1 MKRILLV
8 DTDKLHMKALQKRI
22 ALHMQAEVICIS
34 TYQEVLSLEKEE
46 IISVAYV
53 AMDISHQKAG
63 DIIRHIYYTYP
74 TCRIV
79 MMLNKETQDVTQM
92 TMKYSGIGYLY
103 KPFSW
108 DAFYKW
114 IPELGIVKEKDSVGE
129 SLDLLDGIVQVF
141 QQGNFE
147 GAYDRLYQVCQYTY
161 EHSDSQFITSK
172 LYTLVDQVQQKVL
185 NTHTSMIHML
195 EKKIPLNNVHTKYAE
210 GLAIWTL
217 KIVDFLFIKLYQGK
231 QNILYNVLY
240 YIHEHIQ
247 EDISLKDIV
256 VSCNVSQGYISRI
269 FKHKLNMTI
278 MQYIHKKKINIAKEY
293 ILGTEKSG
301 SYIANI
307 LGYSDV
313 SYFCKIFK
321 KHEHKTISKYRDIVI
336 NRLVDTYER
345 I

>member
-1 MKRILLV
+1 MKILLV

-22 ALHMQAEVICIS
+22 ALHMEAEVICMS
-34 TYQEVLSLEKEE
+34 TYQEVLSLPKEE
-46 IISVAYV
+46 IISVAYI

-74 TCRIV
+74 ICRIV
-79 MMLNKETQDVTQM
+79 MMLNKETQAVNQM

-108 DAFYKW
+108 ENFQKW
-114 IPELGIVKEKDSVGE
+114 IPEKGVSQKKEVTGK
-129 SLDLLDGIVQVF
+129 SLDLLDGIVQGF
-141 QQGNFE
+141 QQGDFE
-147 GAYDRLYQVCQYTY
+147 VAYDRLYQVCQYIY
-161 EHSDSQFITSK
+161 EHSDSQSTVSE
-172 LYTLVDQVQQKVL
+172 LYALVDQVQQKVL
-185 NTHTSMIHML
+185 DMHTSMIHTI
-195 EKKIPLNNVHTKYAE
+195 ESKISLDPVHTKYVE
-210 GLAIWTL
+210 GLGIWTF
-217 KIVDFLFIKLYQGK
+217 KIVDFLFMKLYQGK
-231 QNILYNVLY
+231 QDILYNVLY
-240 YIHEHIQ
+240 YIHKHIQ

-256 VSCNVSQGYISRI
+256 ISCNVSQGYISRI

-278 MQYIHKKKINIAKEY
+278 MQYIHKKKINLAKEY

-301 SYIANI
+301 SYIANV

-321 KHEHKTISKYRDIVI
+321 KHEHKTISQYRDQVI
-336 NRLVDTYER
+336 NGLVETYET

>member
-1 MKRILLV
+1 MKILLV

-22 ALHMQAEVICIS
+22 ALHMQAQVICIS
-34 TYQEVLSLEKEE
+34 TYQEVLSLPKEE
-46 IISVAYV
+46 IISVAYI

-63 DIIRHIYYTYP
+63 DIIRHIYYTNP

-79 MMLNKETQDVTQM
+79 MMLNKEMQAVNQL

-108 DAFYKW
+108 DDFYKW
-114 IPELGIVKEKDSVGE
+114 IPEKGMTKEIEVTGK
-129 SLDLLDGIVQVF
+129 SLDLLDGIVQGF
-141 QQGNFE
+141 QQGDF
-147 GAYDRLYQVCQYTY
+147 GVAYDRLYQVCQYTY
-161 EHSDSQFITSK
+161 EHSDSQLIASE
-172 LYTLVDQVQQKVL
+172 LYELVDQVQHKVL
-185 NTHTSMIHML
+185 DTHILKLHTMVSKIQL
-195 EKKIPLNNVHTKYAE
+195 EPVHTKYAE
-210 GLAIWTL
+210 GLGIWTF
-217 KIVDFLFIKLYQGK
+217 KIVDFLFMKLYQGK
-231 QNILYNVLY
+231 QEILHNVLY
-240 YIHEHIQ
+240 YIHTHIQ

-278 MQYIHKKKINIAKEY
+278 MQYIHKKKINLAKEY

-321 KHEHKTISKYRDIVI
+321 KHEHKTISQYRDQVI
-336 NRLVDTYER
+336 NGLVETYET

>member
-1 MKRILLV
+1 MKILLV

-22 ALHMQAEVICIS
+22 ALHMQAQVICIS
-34 TYQEVLSLEKEE
+34 TYQEVLSLPKEE
-46 IISVAYV
+46 IISVAYI

-79 MMLNKETQDVTQM
+79 MMLNKEMQAVNQL

-108 DAFYKW
+108 DDFYKW
-114 IPELGIVKEKDSVGE
+114 IPEKGMTKEIEVTGK
-129 SLDLLDGIVQVF
+129 SLDLLDGIVQGF
-141 QQGNFE
+141 QQGDF
-147 GAYDRLYQVCQYTY
+147 GVAYDRLYQVCQYTY
-161 EHSDSQFITSK
+161 EHSDSQLIASE
-172 LYTLVDQVQQKVL
+172 LYELVDQVQHKVL
-185 NTHTSMIHML
+185 DTHILKLHTMVSKIQL
-195 EKKIPLNNVHTKYAE
+195 EPVHTKYAE
-210 GLAIWTL
+210 GLGIWTF
-217 KIVDFLFIKLYQGK
+217 KIVDFLFMKLYQGK
-231 QNILYNVLY
+231 QEILHTVLY
-240 YIHEHIQ
+240 YIHTHIQ

-278 MQYIHKKKINIAKEY
+278 MQYIHKKKINLAKEY

-307 LGYSDV
+307 LGYSDG

-321 KHEHKTISKYRDIVI
+321 KHEHKTISQYRDQVI
-336 NRLVDTYER
+336 NGLVETYET

>member
-1 MKRILLV
+1 MKILLV

-34 TYQEVLSLEKEE
+34 TYQEVLSLPKEE
-46 IISVAYV
+46 IISVAYI

-63 DIIRHIYYTYP
+63 DIIRHMYYTYP

-79 MMLNKETQDVTQM
+79 MMLNKETQAVNQM

-108 DAFYKW
+108 DDFYKW
-114 IPELGIVKEKDSVGE
+114 IPAKGMTKEKEVTGK
-129 SLDLLDGIVQVF
+129 SLDLLEEIVQGF
-141 QQGNFE
+141 QQGDFE
-147 GAYDRLYQVCQYTY
+147 VAYDRLYQVCQYTY
-161 EHSDSQFITSK
+161 EHSDSQSIASE
-172 LYTLVDQVQQKVL
+172 LYELVDQVQHKVL
-185 NTHTSMIHML
+185 DTHILKLHTMVSKIQL
-195 EKKIPLNNVHTKYAE
+195 EPVHTKYAE
-210 GLAIWTL
+210 GLAIWTF
-217 KIVDFLFIKLYQGK
+217 KIVDFLFMKLYQGK
-231 QNILYNVLY
+231 QEILHNVLY
-240 YIHEHIQ
+240 YIHTHIQ

-278 MQYIHKKKINIAKEY
+278 MQYIHKKKINLAKEY

-321 KHEHKTISKYRDIVI
+321 KHEHKTISQYRDQVI
-336 NRLVDTYER
+336 NGLVETYET